1 MGFGQLTGLL
11 RIEQSERSRNIN
23 RQILFS
29 FLAKGI
35 AMLISLVQV
44 PLLFKHLGN
53 ESYGIWLTILSVV
66 SWLSLSDIGIGN
78 GLRNRVAESLALN
91 NQSAAKEYVSTAYLC
106 LGSIILTVLVLC
118 LAVIPFLDWQSI
130 FNTSKSLSN
139 NTLRIT
145 LSWIVAS
152 TLLGFILA
160 LVNQVLNAIQQNSLT
175 AWPNIIFGSLFIGS
189 IYLFPGFINGDLG
202 AVAFTYSTL
211 YIVSFLGFSIFIYKT
226 WPYLTPSAKLFKRR
240 HVKSILNIGLNFFI
254 IQVAAIIIFSTSNFI
269 ITRLFGPAHVTYF
282 NITFRVFNMISI
294 ILAMV
299 MTPLWSA
306 YTEAYLKKD
315 YSWIRGRLRLLN
327 TLIVPVFVVIV
338 GTILFFDQIVE
349 FWMKT
354 KIETPAYLPLLM
366 GIYTLITIWNNIY
379 AYFLNGISRTKEQ
392 LVTSIIAMVLNLPL
406 AVFLGKYMEMGVNGV
421 VLASVIS
428 LAFFAFVGPITSY
441 KILRKHEQ

>member
-1 MGFGQLTGLL
+1 MGFGQLTGRLA
-11 RIEQSERSRNIN
+11 IDQSERSKNIN
-23 RQILFS
+23 RQVLFS
-29 FLAKGI
+29 LLAKGI

-78 GLRNRVAESLALN
+78 GLRNRVAEALALN
-91 NQSAAKEYVSTAYLC
+91 NRTAAKEYVSTAYVC
-106 LGSIILTVLVLC
+106 LGSIILAVLLLC

-130 FNTSKSLSN
+130 FNTSNSLSN
-139 NTLRIT
+139 TILRTT

-160 LVNQVLNAIQQNSLT
+160 LANQVLNALQQNSLT
-175 AWPNIIFGSLFIGS
+175 AWPNIVFGSLFIGAV
-189 IYLFPGFINGDLG
+189 YLFPRFINGNLG
-202 AVAFTYSTL
+202 AVAFVYSTL
-211 YIVSFLGFSIFIYKT
+211 YVATFLGFSIFVYKT
-226 WPYLTPSAKLFKRR
+226 WPFLSPSAKLFKRK
-240 HVKSILNIGLNFFI
+240 HVKNILNIGVNFFI
-254 IQVAAIIIFSTSNFI
+254 IQVAAIIIFSTSNFVI
-269 ITRLFGPAHVTYF
+269 IRLLGPAHVSYF

-315 YSWIRGRLRLLN
+315 YSWIRDRLRLLN
-327 TLIVPVFVVIV
+327 TLLIPVSFVLIL
-338 GTILFFDQIVE
+338 TIIYFDKIVE
-349 FWMKT
+349 LWMKT
-354 KIETPAYLPLLM
+354 KMETPAYLPLLM

-392 LVTSIIAMVLNLPL
+392 LFTSVIAMALNLPL
-406 AVFLGKYMEMGVNGV
+406 AVFLCKYMEMGVNGV

-441 KILRKHEQ
+441 KILRKHDH